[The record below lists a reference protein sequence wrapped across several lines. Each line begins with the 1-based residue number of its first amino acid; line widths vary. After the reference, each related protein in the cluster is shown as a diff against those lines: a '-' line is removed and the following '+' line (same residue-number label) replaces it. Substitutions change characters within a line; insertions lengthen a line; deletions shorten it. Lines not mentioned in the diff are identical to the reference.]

1 MKNETMSGLDRQ
13 NRTDAGIL
21 SANGSIRFFGSIVVS
36 GLFLGAAAGGIVMLH
51 SRAAAELQPQP
62 TPPVVVATT
71 TVRLVAGYQRT
82 SSYVGRLEPAR
93 QTAVAFERTGLV
105 IDIAPDEGDRVHA
118 GDVIARMDTAQLA
131 STRRQLLAQRRAFE
145 AQRTLAKATLDRQAQ
160 LKTKG
165 WSPDQ
170 RLDEAKS
177 NFAALNANIDRVS
190 AQIASIDIDIA
201 KSELKAPFSGTIA
214 HRSID
219 EGAVVM
225 GGSPVVNL
233 LETGSRRARIG
244 LPPDLAASIITDR
257 PYTLRAGKLTQ
268 QAKLIAKRPDLE
280 SGTRTVTVLFELLEA
295 GDRVSFGDLVTID
308 LKSTIAERGAWVP
321 LAALKEGRRGLWTIL
336 TINAEGDARVVA
348 PEAVELLYANAE
360 QAYVRG
366 TFKNGA
372 KVISRGTGRIVPGQ
386 RIAFAKE

>member
-1 MKNETMSGLDRQ
+1 MENETRSGLDQQKRADSGP
-13 NRTDAGIL
+13 R
-21 SANGSIRFFGSIVVS
+21 SARRAIQFFGSIVVS
-36 GLFLGAAAGGIVMLH
+36 SLFLGAAAGGIVFLH

-62 TPPVVVATT
+62 TAPLVVDTT
-71 TVRLVAGYQRT
+71 TLEIISGYQRT

-105 IDIAPDEGDRVHA
+105 IDIAPDEGDEIRA

-131 STRRQLLAQRRAFE
+131 STRRQLLAQRQVFE
-145 AQRTLAKATLDRQAQ
+145 AQRTLARATLNRQAQ

-170 RLDEAKS
+170 RLDEAES
-177 NFAALNANIDRVS
+177 SVAALNANIDRVS
-190 AQIASIDIDIA
+190 AQIAGIDIDIA

-225 GGSPVVNL
+225 GGAPVVNL

-244 LPPDLAASIITDR
+244 LPPELAASIIADR
-257 PYTLRAGKLTQ
+257 TYTLRAGKLTQ

-295 GDRVSFGDLVTID
+295 GDRISFGDLVTLD
-308 LKSTIAERGAWVP
+308 LKSMISERGAWIP

-336 TINAEGDARVVA
+336 TVSAEGDAQVVA
-348 PEAVELLYANAE
+348 PEAVELLYANAD

-372 KVISRGTGRIVPGQ
+372 RVISRGTGRIVPGQ